1 MRVEEGTVVAR
12 YTPPPEDNGYRGIVH
27 GGIAM
32 TLMDEV
38 MTWAA
43 ILGSRKLCVAAE
55 ISTRFCRP
63 MPVEKVYVVRGRV
76 TRAASRLVLA
86 EASVETEDGQAVATA
101 RGSTCRCPA
110 NPPPR
115 PRFDFVDP
123 PPPGCCRASKNA
135 KGGRRPP
142 GLPLR
147 PTGQNEYEYM
157 TWPLSWLCVDVMPA
171 ALVTSVSGA

>member
-1 MRVEEGTVVAR
+1 MARSETTQSGSMSANPEPAGTFPLPRTRTCLVCGIENPAGFRLQMRVEEGTVVAR

-86 EASVETEDGQAVATA
+86 EASVETEGGQAVATA
-101 RGSTCRCPA
+101 TGKYMPMPGESA
-110 NPPPR
+110 AAAAV
-115 PRFDFVDP
+115 DFVDP
-123 PPPGCCRASKNA
+123 PPPG
-135 KGGRRPP
+135 
-142 GLPLR
+142 LL
-147 PTGQNEYEYM
+147 
-157 TWPLSWLCVDVMPA
+157 
-171 ALVTSVSGA
+171 